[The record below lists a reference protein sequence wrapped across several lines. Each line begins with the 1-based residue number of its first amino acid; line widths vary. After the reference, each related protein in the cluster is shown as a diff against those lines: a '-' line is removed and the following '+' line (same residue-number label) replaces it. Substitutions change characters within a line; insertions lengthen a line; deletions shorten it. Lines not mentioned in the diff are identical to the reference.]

1 MAVDLPRRLVAEG
14 LGTLILAA
22 TIIGSGAMA
31 ERLTDDTALALL
43 GNTLPTGAIL
53 LVLMAVLAP
62 VSGANLNPAVTLGLL
77 MRGDMDARSAAAY
90 MLAQIAGAILGALLA
105 HAMFDLPV
113 FQASTM
119 VRSGPSQWLSE
130 LVATFGLIFIIFA
143 ALRTVPDGIPV
154 FVGLYIIAAYW
165 FTAST
170 SFANPAITIARAFT
184 DTFSGIR
191 PADVPGFIAAQ
202 IIGAILA
209 FAAVRWLYANVEE

>member
-1 MAVDLPRRLVAEG
+1 MTVDLPRRLVAEG

-43 GNTLPTGAIL
+43 GNTLPTGAML
-53 LVLMAVLAP
+53 FVLMAILAP
-62 VSGANLNPAVTLGLL
+62 VSGGHLNPVLTLGQL
-77 MRGDMDARSAAAY
+77 MNGDTDARTAGAY
-90 MLAQIAGAILGALLA
+90 ILAQIAGAILGTFLA
-105 HAMFDLPV
+105 HMMFELPV

-130 LVATFGLIFIIFA
+130 LVATFGLVFIVIA
-143 ALRTVPDGIPV
+143 SLRTVPEGVSI
-154 FVGLYIIAAYW
+154 FVGFYIVAACW

-170 SFANPAITIARAFT
+170 SFANPAVTIARALT

-191 PADVPGFIAAQ
+191 PADAPGFIAAQ
-202 IIGAILA
+202 IVGAILA
-209 FAAVRWLYANVEE
+209 FAAVRWLYANVED